1 MRPVNFLVTLLIIFS
16 FLFLASLSFFFYFD
30 KYSDQSKTVEIPRG
44 MSLKTISGLLE
55 ERNLIRDKKLFFA
68 FVLLNGTHE
77 ELKAGEYE
85 FPQGSSINDIHNIL
99 IKGSALLRGITIPE
113 GFTVNQIAELLEEKK
128 ILSQD
133 KFYELANNKN
143 YIKEKL
149 GIEVDSLE
157 GFLFPDTYSFNKNES
172 AEIVI
177 NTMINKFYEVYN
189 SIEKNNKLN
198 LSLLEYVT
206 YASIIEK
213 ETGVDSERVM
223 VSAVIKNR
231 LERGMKLECDPTVIY
246 ALGENYDG
254 RLRRKHLQYIS
265 PYNTYVITGLPKGP
279 IANPGKESL
288 YAAFNPSDDDYLY
301 FVSKGDGSHF
311 FSNNYKTHVNAVNK
325 FIRNKKN

>member
-1 MRPVNFLVTLLIIFS
+1 M
-16 FLFLASLSFFFYFD
+16 
-30 KYSDQSKTVEIPRG
+30 
-44 MSLKTISGLLE
+44 
-55 ERNLIRDKKLFFA
+55 
-68 FVLLNGTHE
+68 
-77 ELKAGEYE
+77 
-85 FPQGSSINDIHNIL
+85 
-99 IKGSALLRGITIPE
+99 
-113 GFTVNQIAELLEEKK
+113 
-128 ILSQD
+128 
-133 KFYELANNKN
+133 
-143 YIKEKL
+143 